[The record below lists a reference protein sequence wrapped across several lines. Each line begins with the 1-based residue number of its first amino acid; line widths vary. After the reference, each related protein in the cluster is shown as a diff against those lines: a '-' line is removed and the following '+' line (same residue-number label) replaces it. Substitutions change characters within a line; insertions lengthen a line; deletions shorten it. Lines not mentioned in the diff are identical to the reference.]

1 MATPDIPS
9 TRTAWQSIR
18 LNLLYARRLFHS
30 VFPSLFVTLTV
41 FCIGTVVLDTWY
53 VNDRGEQIGLNEAV
67 QIMYFL
73 MLAEPTHNKTPD
85 NMMVEAVVFVAPL
98 VGIMV
103 VFDLLARFS
112 IHVFS
117 KKTNQREWV
126 NLVASTYKDHIVL
139 CGLGRVGRKVFREL
153 VDLGEKVVCVEQHED
168 AVGVRLARTSDHP
181 VIIDDARI
189 DRVLIETGIERAKA
203 VLAVTDDDMVNLE
216 IALDARKYNEN
227 IRIIARIHD
236 EKLGRKLTSGLAID
250 GVYSTTSIAAP
261 FFAVSGLDPEIVS
274 SFFLRETRFVVVETT
289 IKAGGWLDGITVAD
303 ALDQHGITVMACL
316 RCDEGGHG
324 PVRTDLRL
332 GVGDE
337 VCFQAPYEVFKG
349 WRRARANR

>member
-1 MATPDIPS
+1 MSAEIQS

-18 LNLLYARRLFHS
+18 LNLLYTRRLLRS
-30 VFPSLFVTLTV
+30 VAPSLLVTLTM
-41 FCIGTVVLDTWY
+41 FSIGTVVLHLEY
-53 VNDRGEQIGLNEAV
+53 KGGIPLNQAI

-73 MLAEPTHNKTPD
+73 MLAEPTHGDTANS
-85 NMMVEAVVFVAPL
+85 MLVEAVVFIAPL

-112 IHVFS
+112 LHVFS

-126 NLVASTYKDHIVL
+126 NVVASTYKDHIVL

-153 VDLGEKVVCVEQHED
+153 VDLGERVVCVEQHEE
-168 AVGVRLARTSDHP
+168 AVGVRLARASDHP

-274 SFFLRETRFVVVETT
+274 SFFMRETRFVVVETT
-289 IKAGGWLDGITVAD
+289 VRAGGWLAGITVAD
-303 ALDQHGITVMACL
+303 ALDRHGITVMACYHAGQGA
-316 RCDEGGHG
+316 DVEGHG
-324 PVRTDLRL
+324 AVRTDVALRA
-332 GVGDE
+332 GDDI
-337 VCFQAPYEVFKG
+337 CFQAPYETFKR
-349 WRRARANR
+349 WRRARAHQT

>member
-1 MATPDIPS
+1 MAAPDIPS
-9 TRTAWQSIR
+9 TRTAWQSTR
-18 LNLLYARRLFHS
+18 LNLLYARRLLRS
-30 VFPSLFVTLTV
+30 MAPSLTITLAM
-41 FCIGTVVLDTWY
+41 FSLGTMVLHLEYRD
-53 VNDRGEQIGLNEAV
+53 GIPLNEAV

-73 MLAEPTHNKTPD
+73 MLAEPTHGE
-85 NMMVEAVVFVAPL
+85 MAQSMLVEAVVFIAPL

-112 IHVFS
+112 VHVFS

-153 VDLGEKVVCVEQHED
+153 VDLGENVVCVEQHEE

-274 SFFLRETRFVVVETT
+274 SFFLRETRFVVVETRV
-289 IKAGGWLDGITVAD
+289 KPGGWLDGIRVGE
-303 ALDQHGITVMACL
+303 ALDRHGITVMTRHLDGA
-316 RCDEGGHG
+316 DGAHDG
-324 PVRTDLRL
+324 VRTDDVLRA
-332 GVGDE
+332 GDQI
-337 VCFQAPYEVFKG
+337 CFQAPYETFKG
-349 WRRARANR
+349 WRRATRTDG

>member
-1 MATPDIPS
+1 MSATDIPS

-18 LNLLYARRLFHS
+18 LNLLYARRLFWS
-30 VFPSLFVTLTV
+30 LAPSLAVTLAM
-41 FCIGTVVLDTWY
+41 FSLGTVVLHTY
-53 VNDRGEQIGLNEAV
+53 YQGGIPLHEAI

-73 MLAEPTHNKTPD
+73 MLAEPTHGAMPD
-85 NMMVEAVVFVAPL
+85 NMLVEAVVFIAPL

-112 IHVFS
+112 LHVFS

-153 VDLGEKVVCVEQHED
+153 VDLGENVVCVEQHEE
-168 AVGVRLARTSDHP
+168 AVGVRVARMSDHP

-189 DRVLIETGIERAKA
+189 DRVLIQTGIERAKA
-203 VLAVTDDDMVNLE
+203 VLAVTDDDMCNLE
-216 IALDARKYNEN
+216 IALDARKYNEK

-236 EKLGRKLTSGLAID
+236 EKLGRKLTSGLRID

-261 FFAVSGLDPEIVS
+261 FFAVSGLDPEIINS
-274 SFFLRETRFVVVETT
+274 YFLHETRYVVVET
-289 IKAGGWLDGITVAD
+289 KVRAGGWLDGITVAE
-303 ALDQHGITVMACL
+303 ALDRHGMTVIACGRTEDGKRL
-316 RCDEGGHG
+316 A
-324 PVRTDLRL
+324 PVSTGQTLEA
-332 GVGDE
+332 GDE
-337 VCFQAPYEVFKG
+337 VCYQAPYETFKR
-349 WRRARANR
+349 WRRARNQTAR